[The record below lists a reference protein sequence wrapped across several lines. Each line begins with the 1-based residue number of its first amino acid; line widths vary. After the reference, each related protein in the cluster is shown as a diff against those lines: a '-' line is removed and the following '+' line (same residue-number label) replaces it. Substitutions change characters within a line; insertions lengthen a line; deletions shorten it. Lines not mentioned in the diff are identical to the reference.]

1 MGILLSCAYY
11 SLAWHNRKPPVRMA
25 LIQCKYIRYPH
36 HDSPES
42 SSHSPIH
49 PNAGLIDHLDSFRP
63 SQAVH
68 QLQQRFILPLRL
80 DHDVDGRGGWRH
92 LTQEWPHMLQ
102 LSSTWSASARTSLSF
117 FGLEMWI
124 FGGSSTGT
132 NCDLCQVAAIRGHS
146 SAADSLGSLSS
157 IWACLMHTSWIFSN

>member
-1 MGILLSCAYY
+1 MIVLLSLQCRVFIYFIYFFINIVNDFNIFRCDQVNCPCDATSQAPMGILLSCAYY
-11 SLAWHNRKPPVRMA
+11 SLAWHNRKPPLRMA

-80 DHDVDGRGGWRH
+80 DHDVDGRGG
-92 LTQEWPHMLQ
+92 
-102 LSSTWSASARTSLSF
+102 
-117 FGLEMWI
+117 
-124 FGGSSTGT
+124 
-132 NCDLCQVAAIRGHS
+132 
-146 SAADSLGSLSS
+146 
-157 IWACLMHTSWIFSN
+157 